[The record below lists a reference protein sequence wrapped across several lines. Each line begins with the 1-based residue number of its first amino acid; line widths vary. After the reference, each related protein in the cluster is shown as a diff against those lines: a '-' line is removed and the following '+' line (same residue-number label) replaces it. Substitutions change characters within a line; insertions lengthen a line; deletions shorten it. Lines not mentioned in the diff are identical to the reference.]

1 MIIWKNI
8 STLLMIDRSYKFFS
22 RYNEYSH
29 TEVMKVLKRDIRPIS
44 QVDSFSYI
52 YIYTRIV
59 PGRTITMNGSCRT
72 EYSSF
77 QHKA

>member
-22 RYNEYSH
+22 RYNEYSQ

-52 YIYTRIV
+52 YIYIQ
-59 PGRTITMNGSCRT
+59 GSFLD
-72 EYSSF
+72 E
-77 QHKA
+77 QLP

>member
-22 RYNEYSH
+22 QYNEYSQ

-52 YIYTRIV
+52 YIYKDRSWTNNYHEWLLSDGI
-59 PGRTITMNGSCRT
+59 
-72 EYSSF
+72 F
-77 QHKA
+77 QFST